1 MKVIRQDDNG
11 IDRKGALLPSYAKR
25 GAKGA
30 DMIDKP
36 RRPTFRECYRE
47 EVGSA
52 LNAVAWISDHSGM
65 ISRISLRSSGLRAA
79 LRPGHTSPLA
89 ERRGLREL
97 RAGRRDVGALALEKI
112 LDRAT

>member
-11 IDRKGALLPSYAKR
+11 IDRKGALLPSDAKR

-52 LNAVAWISDHSGM
+52 LNAVASISDHSGM
-65 ISRISLRSSGLRAA
+65 ISRIPLRSSGLRAVFGTGFTPCGTA
-79 LRPGHTSPLA
+79 WLPRVPRRPPP
-89 ERRGLREL
+89 RR
-97 RAGRRDVGALALEKI
+97 RA
-112 LDRAT
+112 RA

>member
-47 EVGSA
+47 EVGS
-52 LNAVAWISDHSGM
+52 
-65 ISRISLRSSGLRAA
+65 
-79 LRPGHTSPLA
+79 SPLA